1 MVSVGKRRRSAGLM
15 PAVAL
20 VAVPLGIVAL
30 LGAWGGASEGSRA
43 VEMVQKVA
51 SSGKRAGA
59 GGASQSDVVE
69 SMLKKSL
76 ADDVNQKEGKLYA
89 RALRRGGIKLD
100 PKVER
105 AVEEEV
111 SGTKHSASSLAVS
124 AKLQDD
130 VKLASSIAMSHRL
143 HKLHRSATA
152 EVGEV
157 RDEVHA
163 AREGGETAGVG
174 SNNRAAKLELAS
186 KILALEKKELLES
199 NQHKGAVASRAA
211 AAAHAAAP
219 KPAAAKAGAGPAQ
232 HKEQHL
238 SMKQALKRGLERKD
252 AARLE
257 RMEHPEIAHKDKK
270 KPAKPSAEQAIADSL
285 KANLDDK
292 VNAQLSAI
300 DHKEMAQELAQHP
313 DLARYIPKGRAGQQ
327 LAQKHSQ
334 KQAKRQQQLNVAT
347 KQVLAAANGGSLK
360 DADTNKM
367 TNVQIEKM
375 LRSELDQHVNFALRN
390 AEDKSGAVVG
400 SKTIMDLIHSQGEE
414 GNAPSARPAASAAAT
429 VGNKAVKSGG
439 VASKAAVQQLS
450 NVQLE
455 ADLRSKLNDKTSAME
470 KAELAKKLPESQA
483 GSDAGSSRPKA
494 AEMAQA
500 EDFTGLK
507 ASVKARA
514 EHYAGSEDEGGQL
527 SNVEL
532 EAELRAD
539 LNHKTEAMEK
549 DQLAKVKAMG
559 KKGNK
564 QAAAKSQAEDVAGG
578 GGLPS
583 DMQLEAALRDQLND
597 KTQAI
602 EKSLD
607 KVDKSAAVGGK
618 IVASSSSPAAAS
630 NVAVEE
636 VEGRHETAKELAVDK
651 QRKAEYEMEG
661 ALKNEL
667 DAGVESK
674 EKGELAADA
683 AEERHAAMSE
693 EKSGKMAKANMR
705 ALGMDLTGIKHT
717 GRFGG
722 EHRVA
727 STASDAGGASAGAVS
742 GGKPISRMAIESILR
757 SQLNARV
764 AQKVRDGSDH

>member
-1 MVSVGKRRRSAGLM
+1 MVSVAKRRRSAGLM

-43 VEMVQKVA
+43 FEMVQKVA
-51 SSGKRAGA
+51 SSGKRA
-59 GGASQSDVVE
+59 GASQSDVVE

-111 SGTKHSASSLAVS
+111 SGTKRSASSLAVS

-152 EVGEV
+152 EVGKV

-174 SNNRAAKLELAS
+174 TNNRAAKLELAS

-211 AAAHAAAP
+211 AAHAAAP
-219 KPAAAKAGAGPAQ
+219 KPAAAKAGAGPA

-300 DHKEMAQELAQHP
+300 DHKEMSQELAQHP

-334 KQAKRQQQLNVAT
+334 KPAKRQQQLNVAT

-507 ASVKARA
+507 ASAKARA
-514 EHYAGSEDEGGQL
+514 EQYAGSEDEGGQL

-564 QAAAKSQAEDVAGG
+564 QAAAESQAEDVAGG

-583 DMQLEAALRDQLND
+583 DMRLEAALRDQLND

-667 DAGVESK
+667 DAGVENK

-722 EHRVA
+722 EHRIA
-727 STASDAGGASAGAVS
+727 STASDEGGASAGAVS

>member
-1 MVSVGKRRRSAGLM
+1 
-15 PAVAL
+15 
-20 VAVPLGIVAL
+20 
-30 LGAWGGASEGSRA
+30 
-43 VEMVQKVA
+43 
-51 SSGKRAGA
+51 
-59 GGASQSDVVE
+59 
-69 SMLKKSL
+69 
-76 ADDVNQKEGKLYA
+76 
-89 RALRRGGIKLD
+89 
-100 PKVER
+100 
-105 AVEEEV
+105 V

-143 HKLHRSATA
+143 HKIHRSATA
-152 EVGEV
+152 QVGEV

-163 AREGGETAGVG
+163 AREGGETAAAREGGETAGVG
-174 SNNRAAKLELAS
+174 TTNRAAKLELAS

-211 AAAHAAAP
+211 AAAAAHAAAP
-219 KPAAAKAGAGPAQ
+219 KPAAAKAGAASA

-270 KPAKPSAEQAIADSL
+270 KPAKPSAEQAIAESL
-285 KANLDDK
+285 RANLDHN
-292 VNAQLSAI
+292 VHAQLSAI

-313 DLARYIPKGRAGQQ
+313 DLARYIPKGHTGQQ

-334 KQAKRQQQLNVAT
+334 KQAKGQQQLKVAT

-414 GNAPSARPAASAAAT
+414 GNAPSTKPGASAAAT
-429 VGNKAVKSGG
+429 AGNKAVKAGG
-439 VASKAAVQQLS
+439 VASKATVQQLS

-455 ADLRSKLNDKTSAME
+455 AELRSKLNDKTSAME
-470 KAELAKKLPESQA
+470 KAELAKKLPKSQV

-500 EDFTGLK
+500 EDLTGLK
-507 ASVKARA
+507 DSVKARA
-514 EHYAGSEDEGGQL
+514 EHYASNEGESGQL
-527 SNVEL
+527 SNVQL
-532 EAELRAD
+532 EAELRAN
-539 LNHKTEAMEK
+539 LNHKTKAMEK
-549 DQLAKVKAMG
+549 AQLAKVTAMG
-559 KKGNK
+559 KKGRK
-564 QAAAKSQAEDVAGG
+564 QAAAKSQAEDVTGG

-583 DMQLEAALRDQLND
+583 NMQLEAALRDELND
-597 KTQAI
+597 KTHAI

-607 KVDKSAAVGGK
+607 KVDKSSSVGGK
-618 IVASSSSPAAAS
+618 VAASSSSPAAAS
-630 NVAVEE
+630 NVAVED
-636 VEGRHETAKELAVDK
+636 VEGKHETAKQRAVDK

-667 DAGVESK
+667 DAGVEQK

-727 STASDAGGASAGAVS
+727 SAASDEGGVSAGAVS
-742 GGKPISRMAIESILR
+742 GGKHISRMAIESILR

-764 AQKVRDGSDH
+764 SQKVKDGSQH